1 MNERMFTVTAKDEEW
16 DEVFHAFGTLEG
28 SEGYTSASHRAET
41 RISEQLGEQGYE
53 WHPEDADSCQMDA
66 TDDNAVLV
74 ARITSRMEPL
84 EVYNELKRL
93 YGDRPEVVDDIR
105 SLLGETGYQ

>member
-1 MNERMFTVTAKDEEW
+1 MDERMFTVTAKREEW
-16 DEVFHAFGTLEG
+16 DSVFEAFGACEG
-28 SEGYTSASHRAET
+28 GEGYTSATHRAET
-41 RISEQLGEQGYE
+41 RISEQLNEQGYE
-53 WHPEDADSCQMDA
+53 WRTPPLEGVEHPNE
-66 TDDNAVLV
+66 VLV
-74 ARITSRMEPL
+74 ARLTSKMEPL